1 MLLMS
6 TTPRILV
13 FSCSTRRGSFNHML
27 AKLAAES
34 ARSAGA
40 EVEVWSVREHPLP
53 LYDADLEEQQGLP
66 AGVKRL
72 KELMR
77 SHHGFLFASPEHNS
91 TISAPLKNAL
101 DWASRAEGEERPL
114 VCFAGKVA
122 GLMAASPGALG
133 GLRGLVALRA
143 MLGNVKVIVLP
154 EQVTLSRANEAFAED
169 GSFKE
174 AAQQKSVHALATALV
189 RTCTRLND

>member
-1 MLLMS
+1 MS

-13 FSCSTRRGSFNHML
+13 FSGSTRRGSFNHSL
-27 AKLAAES
+27 AKLAAEK
-34 ARSAGA
+34 ARAAGA
-40 EVEVWSVREHPLP
+40 EVETWSVREHPLP
-53 LYDADLEEQQGLP
+53 LYDADLEEQHGLP

-101 DWASRAEGEERPL
+101 DWASRAEGDERPL
-114 VCFAGKVA
+114 ACFAGKVA

-133 GLRGLVALRA
+133 GLRGLVALRS
-143 MLGNVKVIVLP
+143 MLGNIKVLVLP
-154 EQVTLSRANEAFAED
+154 EQFTLPRANEAFAED
-169 GSFKE
+169 GSLKD
-174 AAQQKSVHALATALV
+174 AAQAKQVNALASALV
-189 RTCTRLND
+189 RTCSKLND